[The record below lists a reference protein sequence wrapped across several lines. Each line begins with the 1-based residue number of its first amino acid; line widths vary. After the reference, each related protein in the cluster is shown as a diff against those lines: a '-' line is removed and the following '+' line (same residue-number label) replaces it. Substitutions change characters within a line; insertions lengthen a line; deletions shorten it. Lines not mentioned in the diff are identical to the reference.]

1 MKHTFFNKCMKMP
14 FRYRTAFLLSRIG
27 NLTILAGMALLLG
40 GCQAGGSIW
49 KETISLEPRDKT
61 VLEENSGFETDSD
74 ELVESEQED
83 GADLGVEM
91 QGQEASGKLAAN
103 PGENDSEECSLLFA
117 GDIYFSD
124 HVLNAYD
131 RAGGIGGV
139 LGESLRETIAESDIF
154 MANLEFPFSERGT
167 PAADKQFTFRVP
179 PSRVSILQE
188 IGPDIVTVANNH
200 ALDYGTDA
208 LLDTCDTLDSAGILH
223 VGAGKNLEE
232 AIKPQIIEKNGKK
245 IGFLG
250 ASRVFPTGGWAA
262 GSSHPGMFSAY
273 DTASVVQE
281 IQKVKK
287 ECDYL
292 VVYVHWGIERNTQ
305 PEAYQREMG
314 HQFID
319 AGADL
324 VVGSHPHVL
333 QGIEP
338 YHGKWILYSLGNFV
352 FGSSIP
358 ETMLVQASVDAEGE
372 TAISIVSATS
382 SAGYTRELDEGKKA
396 AFYQKIQGLST
407 GVQID
412 ESGNVSIQ

>member
-1 MKHTFFNKCMKMP
+1 M
-14 FRYRTAFLLSRIG
+14 
-27 NLTILAGMALLLG
+27 
-40 GCQAGGSIW
+40 
-49 KETISLEPRDKT
+49 EPRDKT
-61 VLEENSGFETDSD
+61 VLEENSGSETDSD

-103 PGENDSEECSLLFA
+103 QGENDSEECSLLFA

-139 LGESLRETIAESDIF
+139 LGEELRETIAESDIF

-167 PAADKQFTFRVP
+167 QAADKQFTFRVS

-232 AIKPQIIEKNGKK
+232 AVKPQIIEKNGKK

-262 GSSHPGMFSAY
+262 GPSHPGMFSAY

-314 HQFID
+314 HQYID

-372 TAISIVSATS
+372 TALSIVPATS
-382 SAGYTRELDEGKKA
+382 SAGYTKELDEGKKA
-396 AFYQKIQGLST
+396 AFYQKIQGLSS
-407 GVQID
+407 GAQID
-412 ESGNVSIQ
+412 ENGKVSMQ

>member
-1 MKHTFFNKCMKMP
+1 
-14 FRYRTAFLLSRIG
+14 
-27 NLTILAGMALLLG
+27 MA
-40 GCQAGGSIW
+40 S
-49 KETISLEPRDKT
+49 
-61 VLEENSGFETDSD
+61 
-74 ELVESEQED
+74 
-83 GADLGVEM
+83 
-91 QGQEASGKLAAN
+91 
-103 PGENDSEECSLLFA
+103 
-117 GDIYFSD
+117 
-124 HVLNAYD
+124 
-131 RAGGIGGV
+131 
-139 LGESLRETIAESDIF
+139 
-154 MANLEFPFSERGT
+154 SERACGRRSQSLIFLWQTWNFRSATGGT
-167 PAADKQFTFRVP
+167 QAADKQFTFRVS

-208 LLDTCDTLDSAGILH
+208 LLDTCDTLDSAGICML
-223 VGAGKNLEE
+223 GR
-232 AIKPQIIEKNGKK
+232 EKIWKRRNSRRSLRKMEKK

-314 HQFID
+314 HQYID

-333 QGIEP
+333 QGIEL
-338 YHGKWILYSLGNFV
+338 YHGKMDSVQSWKFCVRKLDSGDNAGAGVGRCTGRDGAFDCACNFIRRIYERAGRGEERGV
-352 FGSSIP
+352 LPEDTGAFGRR
-358 ETMLVQASVDAEGE
+358 AD
-372 TAISIVSATS
+372 
-382 SAGYTRELDEGKKA
+382 
-396 AFYQKIQGLST
+396 
-407 GVQID
+407 
-412 ESGNVSIQ
+412 

>member
-1 MKHTFFNKCMKMP
+1 MP

-27 NLTILAGMALLLG
+27 NLTILAGTALLLG

-49 KETISLEPRDKT
+49 KETISLEPKDKM
-61 VLEENSGFETDSD
+61 LSEETFDA
-74 ELVESEQED
+74 
-83 GADLGVEM
+83 GADTSGEVEAEQGDGMDVEM
-91 QGQEASGKLAAN
+91 HGQEASGKLEPD
-103 PGENDSEECSLLFA
+103 PGDNDSDVCSLLFA

-167 PAADKQFTFRVP
+167 PAADKQFTFRVS

-208 LLDTCDTLDSAGILH
+208 LLDTCDTLDNAGILH

-232 AIKPQIIEKNGKK
+232 AKQPQIIEKNGKK

-262 GSSHPGMFSAY
+262 EPSHPGMLSAY
-273 DTASVVQE
+273 DTASVAQE

-292 VVYVHWGIERNTQ
+292 VVYVHWGIERKTQ

-314 HQFID
+314 HQYID

-338 YHGKWILYSLGNFV
+338 YNGKWILYSLGNFV

-358 ETMLVQASVDAEGE
+358 ETMLVQASVDAQGE
-372 TAISIVSATS
+372 TALSIVPATS
-382 SAGYTRELDEGKKA
+382 SAGYTRELDEGKKT
-396 AFYQKIQGLST
+396 AFYQKLQGLSSS
-407 GVQID
+407 VQID
-412 ESGNVSIQ
+412 ESGNVSMQ

>member
-1 MKHTFFNKCMKMP
+1 MP

-27 NLTILAGMALLLG
+27 NLAILAGMALLLG
-40 GCQAGGSIW
+40 GCQAGASIW

-61 VLEENSGFETDSD
+61 VLEENSGSETDSD

-91 QGQEASGKLAAN
+91 QGQEASGKLEAN
-103 PGENDSEECSLLFA
+103 PEENDSGACSLLFA

-139 LGESLRETIAESDIF
+139 LGEGLRETIAESDIF

-167 PAADKQFTFRVP
+167 QAADKQFTFRVS

-188 IGPDIVTVANNH
+188 IGPEIVTVANNH

-232 AIKPQIIEKNGKK
+232 AKQPQIIEKNGKK

-262 GSSHPGMFSAY
+262 GPSHPGMFSAY

-314 HQFID
+314 HQYID

-358 ETMLVQASVDAEGE
+358 ETMLVQASVGVEGE
-372 TAISIVSATS
+372 TALSIVPATS

-407 GVQID
+407 DVQID
-412 ESGNVSIQ
+412 ESGNVLMQ

>member
-1 MKHTFFNKCMKMP
+1 MKHTFFSKCTKMP

-27 NLTILAGMALLLG
+27 NLIILAGMALLLG

-61 VLEENSGFETDSD
+61 VLEENSGSETDSD

-103 PGENDSEECSLLFA
+103 QGENDSEECSLLFA

-139 LGESLRETIAESDIF
+139 LGEELRETIAESDIF

-167 PAADKQFTFRVP
+167 QAADKQFTFRVS

-232 AIKPQIIEKNGKK
+232 AVKPQIIEKNGKK

-262 GSSHPGMFSAY
+262 GPSHPGMFSAY

-287 ECDYL
+287 
-292 VVYVHWGIERNTQ
+292 
-305 PEAYQREMG
+305 
-314 HQFID
+314 
-319 AGADL
+319 
-324 VVGSHPHVL
+324 
-333 QGIEP
+333 
-338 YHGKWILYSLGNFV
+338 
-352 FGSSIP
+352 
-358 ETMLVQASVDAEGE
+358 
-372 TAISIVSATS
+372 
-382 SAGYTRELDEGKKA
+382 
-396 AFYQKIQGLST
+396 
-407 GVQID
+407 
-412 ESGNVSIQ
+412 

>member
-1 MKHTFFNKCMKMP
+1 M
-14 FRYRTAFLLSRIG
+14 
-27 NLTILAGMALLLG
+27 
-40 GCQAGGSIW
+40 
-49 KETISLEPRDKT
+49 
-61 VLEENSGFETDSD
+61 
-74 ELVESEQED
+74 
-83 GADLGVEM
+83 
-91 QGQEASGKLAAN
+91 
-103 PGENDSEECSLLFA
+103 
-117 GDIYFSD
+117 
-124 HVLNAYD
+124 
-131 RAGGIGGV
+131 
-139 LGESLRETIAESDIF
+139 
-154 MANLEFPFSERGT
+154 
-167 PAADKQFTFRVP
+167 
-179 PSRVSILQE
+179 SILQE

-223 VGAGKNLEE
+223 VGSGKNLEE
-232 AIKPQIIEKNGKK
+232 AKQPQIIEKNGKK

-314 HQFID
+314 HQYID

-333 QGIEP
+333 QGIEL

-358 ETMLVQASVDAEGE
+358 ETMLVQVSVDAQGE
-372 TAISIVSATS
+372 TALSIVPATS
-382 SAGYTRELDEGKKA
+382 SAGYTRELDVGKKE
-396 AFYQKIQGLST
+396 AFYQKIQGLSD

-412 ESGNVSIQ
+412 ENGKVQVQ

>member
-1 MKHTFFNKCMKMP
+1 M
-14 FRYRTAFLLSRIG
+14 
-27 NLTILAGMALLLG
+27 LG
-40 GCQAGGSIW
+40 GCQTGGSIW
-49 KETISLEPRDKT
+49 KETISLEAKDKT
-61 VLEENSGFETDSD
+61 VSEEKLDSETDTD
-74 ELVESEQED
+74 GQVESEQGD
-83 GADLGVEM
+83 GVELGVEM
-91 QGQEASGKLAAN
+91 QGQDESGKLEADL
-103 PGENDSEECSLLFA
+103 GENDSDKCSLLFA

-154 MANLEFPFSERGT
+154 MANLEFPFSDRGT
-167 PAADKQFTFRVP
+167 QAADKQFTFRVS

-232 AIKPQIIEKNGKK
+232 AKQPQIIEKNGKK

-314 HQFID
+314 HQYID

-333 QGIEP
+333 QGIEL

-358 ETMLVQASVDAEGE
+358 ETMLVQASVDAQGE
-372 TAISIVSATS
+372 TALSIVPATS
-382 SAGYTRELDEGKKA
+382 SAGYTRELDVGKKE
-396 AFYQKIQGLST
+396 AFYQKIQGLSD

-412 ESGNVSIQ
+412 ENGKVQVQ

>member
-1 MKHTFFNKCMKMP
+1 MKEFQMFF
-14 FRYRTAFLLSRIG
+14 F
-27 NLTILAGMALLLG
+27 
-40 GCQAGGSIW
+40 
-49 KETISLEPRDKT
+49 D
-61 VLEENSGFETDSD
+61 V
-74 ELVESEQED
+74 D
-83 GADLGVEM
+83 G
-91 QGQEASGKLAAN
+91 
-103 PGENDSEECSLLFA
+103 
-117 GDIYFSD
+117 
-124 HVLNAYD
+124 
-131 RAGGIGGV
+131 
-139 LGESLRETIAESDIF
+139 T
-154 MANLEFPFSERGT
+154 
-167 PAADKQFTFRVP
+167 
-179 PSRVSILQE
+179 
-188 IGPDIVTVANNH
+188 
-200 ALDYGTDA
+200 
-208 LLDTCDTLDSAGILH
+208 LLDNRNHRISPA
-223 VGAGKNLEE
+223 VME
-232 AIKPQIIEKNGKK
+232 ALTRLQKNGKK

-314 HQFID
+314 HQYID

-333 QGIEP
+333 QGIEL

-358 ETMLVQASVDAEGE
+358 ETMLVQASVDAQGE
-372 TAISIVSATS
+372 TALSIVPATS
-382 SAGYTRELDEGKKA
+382 SAGYTRELDVEKKE
-396 AFYQKIQGLST
+396 AFYQKIQGLSD

-412 ESGNVSIQ
+412 ENGKVQVQ

>member
-1 MKHTFFNKCMKMP
+1 MKHTFFSKCTKMP
-14 FRYRTAFLLSRIG
+14 FRYRTAFLLSRVG
-27 NLTILAGMALLLG
+27 ILAGMALLLG

-49 KETISLEPRDKT
+49 KETISLEPKDET
-61 VLEENSGFETDSD
+61 VSEKNAGSETDAD
-74 ELVESEQED
+74 EPMEPEQED
-83 GADLGVEM
+83 GAEPGVEM

-103 PGENDSEECSLLFA
+103 PGENDSDVCSLLFA
-117 GDIYFSD
+117 GDIYFSS

-139 LGESLRETIAESDIF
+139 LGEGLRETIAESDIF

-167 PAADKQFTFRVP
+167 QAVDKQFTFRVS

-208 LLDTCDTLDSAGILH
+208 LLDTCDTLDGAGILH
-223 VGAGKNLEE
+223 VGAGKNMEE
-232 AIKPQIIEKNGKK
+232 AKQPQIIEKNGKK

-250 ASRVFPTGGWAA
+250 VSRVFPTGGWAA
-262 GSSHPGMFSAY
+262 GPSHPGMFSAY
-273 DTASVVQE
+273 DTAPVVQE

-314 HQFID
+314 HQYID

-338 YHGKWILYSLGNFV
+338 YQGKWILYSLGNFV

-358 ETMLVQASVDAEGE
+358 ETMLVQASVDAQGE
-372 TAISIVSATS
+372 TALSLVPATS
-382 SAGYTRELDEGKKA
+382 SAGYTRELDAGKKA
-396 AFYQKIQGLST
+396 TFYQKIQGLST

-412 ESGNVSIQ
+412 ENGNVQVQ